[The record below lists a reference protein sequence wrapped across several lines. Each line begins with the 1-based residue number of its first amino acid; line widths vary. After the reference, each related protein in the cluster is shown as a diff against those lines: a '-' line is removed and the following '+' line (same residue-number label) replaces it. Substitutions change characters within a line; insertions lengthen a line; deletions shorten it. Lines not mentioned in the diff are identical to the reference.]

1 MQWLYEVFPGSNGI
15 ERTSIRI
22 ATNCYSAQAIIPERN
37 KLSPELVKGR
47 SIFLIIHNRGQ
58 LKQEGTKLSSVEGEV
73 AHGETKPRPLPINT
87 SSALSHHSNHVPTI
101 LSKI

>member
-1 MQWLYEVFPGSNGI
+1 MQLNKNNYMMQWLYEVFPGSNGI

-73 AHGETKPRPLPINT
+73 VFKLGSRRDKV
-87 SSALSHHSNHVPTI
+87 SSTTH
-101 LSKI
+101 